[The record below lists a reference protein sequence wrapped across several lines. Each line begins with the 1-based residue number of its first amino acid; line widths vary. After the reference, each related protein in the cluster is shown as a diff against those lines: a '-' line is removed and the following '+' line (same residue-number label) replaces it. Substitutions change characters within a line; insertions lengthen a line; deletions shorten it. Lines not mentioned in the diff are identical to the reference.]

1 MGKPCTWGRAPV
13 TPNGNEGNSETTQL
27 CQERTEHETRSYRTE
42 IAEEP
47 PSHIQLRAC
56 FHGLDAKKAVGVD
69 GITKEEYGRKLES
82 NLQEL
87 LKKIRNGSYYPKP
100 ARIVE
105 IPKADGSMRPL
116 AISCIEDKMV
126 QEAVRCILERIYEPH
141 FLNCS
146 YGFRPNRNAHQALA
160 DLDKRLLKESC
171 SAAVDIDLRKYF
183 NTIPHRPLGKILQK
197 KVRDKRFLYLL
208 IKLLKAPILDKD
220 GNVQRNEIGSPQGS
234 ILSPL
239 LANIYLHY
247 VLDEWFAQ
255 LNQERFKAA
264 AHMVRYADDV
274 LFTFNGMEEAQIFHK
289 LLVARLEAFGLTV
302 NADKTRIIPCG
313 SRIARWYAKTGKEM
327 PTFSFLG
334 FLHVWGKSK
343 NRKRNEIFWRMKR
356 RTDPVR
362 FRKKLAEI
370 KTHLMQNRHSKSLIP
385 YTKSIVLG
393 YLNYFAVNDN
403 MHRIKL
409 FLNAVKRLL
418 FRALNRRS
426 QKRSYSWERFHNV
439 LNLSGYPQ
447 PTILVNLFF
456 ASKSYAMT
464 RP

>member
-1 MGKPCTWGRAPV
+1 M
-13 TPNGNEGNSETTQL
+13 
-27 CQERTEHETRSYRTE
+27 
-42 IAEEP
+42 
-47 PSHIQLRAC
+47 
-56 FHGLDAKKAVGVD
+56 D

-87 LKKIRNGSYYPKP
+87 LKKIRNGSYYSKP
-100 ARIVE
+100 SRIVE

-116 AISCIEDKMV
+116 AISCIEDKIV

-141 FLNCS
+141 FLDCS

-171 SAAVDIDLRKYF
+171 AAAVDVDLRKYF
-183 NTIPHRPLGKILQK
+183 NTIPHKPLGKILQK

-208 IKLLKAPILDKD
+208 IKLLKAPTLDKD
-220 GNVQRNEIGSPQGS
+220 GNIRRNEVGSPQGS

-247 VLDEWFAQ
+247 VHDEWFVQ
-255 LNQERFKAA
+255 LNKERFSGA

-274 LFTFNGMEEAQIFHK
+274 LFTFNGMGEADAFHK
-289 LLVARLEAFGLTV
+289 LLVARLDVFGLTV

-313 SRIARWYAKTGKEM
+313 SRIARSYAKTGKSM

-334 FLHVWGKSK
+334 FLHVWGQSK

-356 RTDPVR
+356 RTDPAR

-370 KTHLMQNRHSKSLIP
+370 KIHLMQRRHYKGLIL
-385 YTKSIVLG
+385 YTISIVRG

-426 QKRSYSWERFHNV
+426 EKKSYSWERFQKV
-439 LNLSGYPQ
+439 LDLSSFPKSSV
-447 PTILVNLFF
+447 LVNLFF

-464 RP
+464 